1 MDGLYTTLTW
11 VISVMLPPMAI
22 FFPLFTL
29 LEDFGYLPRIAF
41 NLDHAFKC
49 CGAHGK
55 QSLTMCMGFGC
66 NACGVTGCRIIE
78 SPRERL
84 IAVLTNSF
92 VPCNGRFPALI
103 AIILIF
109 FVPGASYMSSLA
121 AGAILA
127 FFIVFSIFITL
138 IISRILSVT
147 VLKGV
152 PSSFVLELPP
162 YRKPKI
168 ISIIVRSMLDRT
180 VFVLGRAVMIS
191 APFGVVIWLLANIET
206 GDMSLLDRCTEA
218 LDPFGRLIGVDGVIV
233 MAFILGF
240 PANEIVIPVMLMC
253 YMSAGTLTDY
263 SGLAELHEIL
273 SSCGWSL
280 QTAMSVVILCL
291 FHFPCGTTCL
301 TVKKETGSLKWTALA
316 FFLPTVTGVSI
327 CFIMNMLWMLL
338 S

>member
-1 MDGLYTTLTW
+1 
-11 VISVMLPPMAI
+11 
-22 FFPLFTL
+22 
-29 LEDFGYLPRIAF
+29 
-41 NLDHAFKC
+41 
-49 CGAHGK
+49 
-55 QSLTMCMGFGC
+55 
-66 NACGVTGCRIIE
+66 
-78 SPRERL
+78 
-84 IAVLTNSF
+84 
-92 VPCNGRFPALI
+92 
-103 AIILIF
+103 
-109 FVPGASYMSSLA
+109 
-121 AGAILA
+121 
-127 FFIVFSIFITL
+127 
-138 IISRILSVT
+138 
-147 VLKGV
+147 
-152 PSSFVLELPP
+152 
-162 YRKPKI
+162 
-168 ISIIVRSMLDRT
+168 
-180 VFVLGRAVMIS
+180 MIS
-191 APFGVVIWLLANIET
+191 APCGVVIWLLANIET

-316 FFLPTVTGVSI
+316 FILPTVTGVSI

>member
-1 MDGLYTTLTW
+1 
-11 VISVMLPPMAI
+11 
-22 FFPLFTL
+22 
-29 LEDFGYLPRIAF
+29 
-41 NLDHAFKC
+41 
-49 CGAHGK
+49 
-55 QSLTMCMGFGC
+55 MGFGC

-138 IISRILSVT
+138 IISRILSAT

-191 APFGVVIWLLANIET
+191 APFGVVIWLLAI
-206 GDMSLLDRCTEA
+206 
-218 LDPFGRLIGVDGVIV
+218 
-233 MAFILGF
+233 
-240 PANEIVIPVMLMC
+240 
-253 YMSAGTLTDY
+253 
-263 SGLAELHEIL
+263 
-273 SSCGWSL
+273 
-280 QTAMSVVILCL
+280 
-291 FHFPCGTTCL
+291 
-301 TVKKETGSLKWTALA
+301 
-316 FFLPTVTGVSI
+316 
-327 CFIMNMLWMLL
+327 
-338 S
+338 